1 MKARGS
7 TPARFLRELTLPR
20 DERRA
25 ARAERR
31 AEDAMRRERDNTESN
46 VRRAAAIEA
55 ERHRHDGY
63 RYHGP

>member
-1 MKARGS
+1 V
-7 TPARFLRELTLPR
+7 RFLRELTMPR

-31 AEDAMRRERDNTESN
+31 AEDAIRRERDNTETN
-46 VRRAAAIEA
+46 AHRAAAIDA

-63 RYHGP
+63 KYHGP

>member
-1 MKARGS
+1 M
-7 TPARFLRELTLPR
+7 RFLRELTLPR
-20 DERRA
+20 DDRRA

-46 VRRAAAIEA
+46 VRLAAAIDA

-63 RYHGP
+63 KYHGP

>member
-1 MKARGS
+1 M
-7 TPARFLRELTLPR
+7 PR

-31 AEDAMRRERDNTESN
+31 AEDAIRRERDNTETN
-46 VRRAAAIEA
+46 ARRAAAIDA

-63 RYHGP
+63 KYHGP